1 MSSRPRTDTSDAHR
15 VRIPADVDRPDRILA
30 GLTARQLA
38 LLAVPAVAVWAVYLG
53 VRRWVPLPLFAALVA
68 PLVIGV
74 VTIAVGQRDGVSLDR
89 LLMAALAHWRSPQR
103 LVPAPDG
110 VHTPPAWAGHDTS
123 SAPAPLT
130 LPARGIMNSGVI
142 DVGDDGAVVL
152 ARVAPVNFALRTP
165 TEQQALIGGFARYLN
180 SLTVSVQILIRS
192 TPVDLIGTIEGL
204 RMAAGGLP
212 HPALEAAAREHA
224 SYLEDLAAS
233 RDLLTREVLLVLR
246 DPGPDTG
253 AADRLHRMVGDATAA
268 LAGCGLTVTTLGADE
283 AATVFAS
290 AIDPWAPPRPDAMA
304 APDAIITATGNPA

>member
-1 MSSRPRTDTSDAHR
+1 MTRSGVEKSDPTGR

-30 GLTARQLA
+30 GLTARQLV
-38 LLAVPAVAVWAVYLG
+38 LLAVPAVVVWAVYLG

-74 VTIAVGQRDGVSLDR
+74 VTIAVGQRDGVILDR
-89 LLMAALAHWRSPQR
+89 LLLAGFAHWRAPRR

-110 VHTPPAWAGHDTS
+110 VHPAPAWAGHDTS
-123 SAPAPLT
+123 PAPAPLT
-130 LPARGIMNSGVI
+130 LPARGITGSGVI

-180 SLTVSVQILIRS
+180 SLTVSVQILVRS
-192 TPVDLIGTIEGL
+192 TPVDLTGTVEGL
-204 RMAAGGLP
+204 RVAAGGLP

-233 RDLLTREVLLVLR
+233 RDLLTREILLVLR
-246 DPGPDTG
+246 DPDPDTG
-253 AADRLHRMVGDATAA
+253 AADRLHRMAGDATAA
-268 LAGCGLTVTTLGADE
+268 LAGCGLTVTVLDADE
-283 AATVFAS
+283 ATTVLAS
-290 AIDPWAPPRPDAMA
+290 ALDPWASPRPDGTAT
-304 APDAIITATGNPA
+304 PDAIITATGSPA